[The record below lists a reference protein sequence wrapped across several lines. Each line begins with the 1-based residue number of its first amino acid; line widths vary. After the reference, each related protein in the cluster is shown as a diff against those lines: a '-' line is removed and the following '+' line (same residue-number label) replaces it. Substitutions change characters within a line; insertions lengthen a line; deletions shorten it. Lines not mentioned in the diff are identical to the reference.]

1 MKKLQVK
8 TLKSPGLPENNELNM
23 DRAVSASVRRKV
35 PFYDVDMMRVVWHG
49 HYWKYFEEARQ
60 ALFTQQGI
68 TSFDETEGKGWVFP
82 VIRSEVKYIH
92 PLRLDDEFICTATL
106 KEARVKIV
114 VDFEITRGADG
125 KVCARGRSEQ
135 AAVKVPETEMAFM
148 IPEEVQNALWGRSK

>member
-1 MKKLQVK
+1 M
-8 TLKSPGLPENNELNM
+8 PENDRLKM
-23 DRAVSASVRRKV
+23 DRVVSASVRKRV
-35 PFYDVDMMRVVWHG
+35 PFYDVDMMRVVWNG
-49 HYWKYFEEARQ
+49 HYWKYFEEARH

-68 TSFDETEGKGWVFP
+68 SSFDEIEGKGWVFP

-114 VDFEITRGADG
+114 VDFEVTRVADG

-148 IPEEVQNALWGRSK
+148 IPEELQDALWGRNK

>member
-1 MKKLQVK
+1 VKKLQVK

>member
-1 MKKLQVK
+1 
-8 TLKSPGLPENNELNM
+8 M

-35 PFYDVDMMRVVWHG
+35 PFYDVDMMRVVWNG

-68 TSFDETEGKGWVFP
+68 TSFDETEGKVWVFP

-106 KEARVKIV
+106 KEARVKII
-114 VDFEITRGADG
+114 VDFEIRRVADG

-135 AAVKVPETEMAFM
+135 AALKVPETEMAFM

>member
-1 MKKLQVK
+1 MRMEQTV
-8 TLKSPGLPENNELNM
+8 T
-23 DRAVSASVRRKV
+23 ASVRRKV
-35 PFYDVDMMRVVWHG
+35 PFYDVDMMRVVWNG

-106 KEARVKIV
+106 KEAKVKIV
-114 VDFEITRGADG
+114 VDFEVTRVADG

-135 AAVKVPETEMAFM
+135 AAVRVPETEMAFM
-148 IPEEVQNALWGRSK
+148 IPEEVQNALWGRSRGGG

>member
-1 MKKLQVK
+1 MF
-8 TLKSPGLPENNELNM
+8 PGLPEDNGIKM

-35 PFYDVDMMRVVWHG
+35 PFYDVDMMRVVWNG

-106 KEARVKIV
+106 KEARVKII
-114 VDFEITRGADG
+114 VDFEIRRVADG
-125 KVCARGRSEQ
+125 KICARGRSEQ

>member
-1 MKKLQVK
+1 
-8 TLKSPGLPENNELNM
+8 M

-35 PFYDVDMMRVVWHG
+35 PFYDVDMMRVVWNG

-68 TSFDETEGKGWVFP
+68 ASFDEAEGRGWVFP

-106 KEARVKIV
+106 KEAKVKIV
-114 VDFEITRGADG
+114 LDFEITRVADG
-125 KVCARGRSEQ
+125 KVCARGKSEQ

-148 IPEEVQNALWGRSK
+148 IPEEIQNALWGRNK

>member
-1 MKKLQVK
+1 
-8 TLKSPGLPENNELNM
+8 M

-35 PFYDVDMMRVVWHG
+35 PFYDVDMMRVVWNG

-60 ALFTQQGI
+60 ALFAQQGI
-68 TSFDETEGKGWVFP
+68 ASFDEEEGKGWVFP

-92 PLRLDDEFICTATL
+92 PLRLGDEFICTATL

-114 VDFEITRGADG
+114 VDFEITRVADG
-125 KVCARGRSEQ
+125 KVCAKGRSEQ

-148 IPEEVQNALWGRSK
+148 IPEEIQNALWGRSK

>member
-1 MKKLQVK
+1 MEC
-8 TLKSPGLPENNELNM
+8 T
-23 DRAVSASVRRKV
+23 VSASVRRKV
-35 PFYDVDMMRVVWHG
+35 PFYDVDMMRVVWNG

-68 TSFDETEGKGWVFP
+68 TSFDESEGKGWVFP

-114 VDFEITRGADG
+114 VDFEITRVADG
-125 KVCARGRSEQ
+125 KLCARGRSEQ
-135 AAVKVPETEMAFM
+135 AAVKVPEGEMAFM
-148 IPEEVQNALWGRSK
+148 IPEEVQNALWGRTK

>member
-1 MKKLQVK
+1 VKKLQIK

-68 TSFDETEGKGWVFP
+68 TSFDETEGRGWVFP